1 MIKAKDFSF
10 SQSGFLNVRN
20 TSLFRLKSRT
30 QNIKCE
36 RDILFCFIIWFT
48 RVLNFVSCLE
58 VVHIPIFAYMFTR
71 KFLIA
76 SGSKGPMSKRRR
88 TSSRSQEEEF
98 TVTVSG
104 TLK

>member
-36 RDILFCFIIWFT
+36 RDILF
-48 RVLNFVSCLE
+48 VL
-58 VVHIPIFAYMFTR
+58 
-71 KFLIA
+71 
-76 SGSKGPMSKRRR
+76 
-88 TSSRSQEEEF
+88 
-98 TVTVSG
+98 
-104 TLK
+104 